1 MGKVLESKKILI
13 VGDTI
18 IDRNIYLEAI
28 GLSLESPTLKTS
40 LIKED
45 IKFGG
50 AANVAKYASLLGA
63 EVTFITSLN
72 DKNYQNTFKNRFNVE
87 TIFIPQ
93 ERTNIKTRFW
103 VQRGNSTYKH
113 LQVNSVNED
122 IPQRFV
128 SSLSSYDHYDTIAIS
143 DYRCG
148 LVSENLTNFLKKSK
162 TEKYAASQVSAK
174 VNNFDQYSGFDYF
187 VMNQSEAVKYTGS
200 DEYSHKDFSK
210 LKAERIYVTLGEDGA
225 EV

>member
-18 IDRNIYLEAI
+18 VDRNIYLEAI

-93 ERTNIKTRFW
+93 ERTNIKTTN
-103 VQRGNSTYKH
+103 VY
-113 LQVNSVNED
+113 
-122 IPQRFV
+122 
-128 SSLSSYDHYDTIAIS
+128 SLAYLFCVCM
-143 DYRCG
+143 CG
-148 LVSENLTNFLKKSK
+148 RPVW
-162 TEKYAASQVSAK
+162 
-174 VNNFDQYSGFDYF
+174 
-187 VMNQSEAVKYTGS
+187 
-200 DEYSHKDFSK
+200 
-210 LKAERIYVTLGEDGA
+210 RWW
-225 EV
+225 